1 MMNETVTETKET
13 KTTLATFENAVEEF
27 ESVLEAIL
35 FAAGHPVAYAK
46 LAEIFEMSPS
56 LLKEKVIAFSEV
68 YNNAVPERGI
78 LLLTYDDSCQ
88 LCSKEKFLPHIR
100 AALGIRRSGT
110 LSNSSIEVLAIIA
123 YNQPVT
129 RAYVDAVRGVDS
141 AYAVSSLLERNLIEA
156 VGRLDAPGRPMLY
169 GTTADFLRCFGL
181 SSLSELPGV
190 SSEEAA
196 DILARMRRS
205 AMDPEVDENQ
215 ISIDDALGEE
225 AKAEDPSKKTDS

>member
-1 MMNETVTETKET
+1 MMNDIKTETKEI
-13 KTTLATFENAVEEF
+13 KNTLATFENALEEF
-27 ESVLEAIL
+27 EGVLEAIL
-35 FAAGHPVAYAK
+35 FAAGHPVAYTK
-46 LAEIFEMSPS
+46 LAEIFEISVS
-56 LLKEKVIAFSEV
+56 ILKEKVAAFAES
-68 YNNAVPERGI
+68 YNNATPERGI

-88 LCSKEKFLPHIR
+88 LCSRQKFLPHIR
-100 AALGIRRSGT
+100 TALGIRRSGT

-181 SSLSELPGV
+181 SSLSDLPGV

-196 DILARMRRS
+196 DLLARMKRS
-205 AMDPEVDENQ
+205 AMEPGVDENQ
-215 ISIDDALGEE
+215 ISIDDTLAEE
-225 AKAEDPSKKTDS
+225 SDQENKPKKADS

>member
-1 MMNETVTETKET
+1 MMNEKKIMEQKN
-13 KTTLATFENAVEEF
+13 TLATFENAAEEF
-27 ESVLEAIL
+27 EAVLEAIL
-35 FAAGHPVAYAK
+35 FAAGHPVNYAK
-46 LAEIFEMSPS
+46 LSEIFEMSPS
-56 LLKEKVIAFSEV
+56 LIKDRVEAFAET
-68 YNNAVPERGI
+68 YNSAAPARGI

-88 LCSKEKFLPHIR
+88 LCTKEKFLPHIR
-100 AALGIRRSGT
+100 EALGIRRSGT

-169 GTTADFLRCFGL
+169 GTTSDFLRCFGL

-196 DILARMRRS
+196 DILARMRRG
-205 AMDPEVDENQ
+205 AMEPEVDENQ
-215 ISIDDALGEE
+215 ISIDDAI
-225 AKAEDPSKKTDS
+225 AEDEDTSDT

>member
-1 MMNETVTETKET
+1 MN
-13 KTTLATFENAVEEF
+13 TTNEEKNEMTSEQKAMPQTSLPSVEDAAEHFEEI
-27 ESVLEAIL
+27 LEAVL
-35 FAAGHPVAYAK
+35 FAAGHPIPYTK
-46 LAEIFEMSPS
+46 LAELFEMSVS
-56 LLKEKVIAFSEV
+56 ILKEKVLAYAEE
-68 YNNAVPERGI
+68 YNNASGARGI
-78 LLLTYDDSCQ
+78 LFLTYDDSCQ
-88 LCSKEKFLPHIR
+88 LCTKEKYLPYIR
-100 AALGIRRSGT
+100 TALGIRRNGT

-141 AYAVSSLLERNLIEA
+141 AYAVTSLLERGLIES

-196 DILARMRRS
+196 DLLARMRRNT
-205 AMDPEVDENQ
+205 MEPQVTDNQ
-215 ISIDDALGEE
+215 ISIDDTEPE
-225 AKAEDPSKKTDS
+225 